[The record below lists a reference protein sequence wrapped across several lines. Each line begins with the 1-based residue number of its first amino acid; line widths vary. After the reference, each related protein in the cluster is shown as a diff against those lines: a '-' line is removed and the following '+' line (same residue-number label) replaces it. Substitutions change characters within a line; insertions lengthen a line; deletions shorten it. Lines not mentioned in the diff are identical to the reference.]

1 VEALVRPDLGATRA
15 AREEERTPY
24 GKPVIKPPV
33 WTYEIPLY
41 FFAGGL
47 AGASAGFAL
56 LSDLRGERAVARRA
70 WATALAGAAVSP
82 ALLISDLGRPARF
95 LNMLRLFKVTSPMS
109 VGSWILTAFGTA
121 TGVGALHALS
131 GGRLGAGGRAA
142 QVGAGLLGLPLASY
156 TGALVGNTSVPAW
169 HHARHELPF
178 VFAASAA
185 MSAGAVAVA
194 LGPPGETAAAR
205 RVAIGGALAEQGL
218 TMVMQQRLKGI
229 GVSDAYHQGTPGVL
243 TRAAGA
249 LALAGAGVVA
259 AGARRSRPA
268 AVAGGALLAAA
279 ALTERWSV
287 FRAGFASAARAEDTV
302 LPQRE
307 RISSGRSAGA
317 ARRLARVAARDREGG
332 DERPGERPVPP
343 GSPAVAP

>member
-1 VEALVRPDLGATRA
+1 M
-15 AREEERTPY
+15 RTGDPAS

-33 WTYEIPLY
+33 WTHEIPFY

-56 LSDLRGERAVARRA
+56 LSDLRGEEAVARRA

-82 ALLISDLGRPARF
+82 ALLISDLGRPERF

-109 VGSWILTAFGTA
+109 VGSWILSAFGAATA
-121 TGVGALHALS
+121 AGALHALG
-131 GGRLGAGGRAA
+131 GGRLGAAGRSA
-142 QVGAGLLGLPLASY
+142 QVGAALLGLPLASY

-185 MSAGAVAVA
+185 MSAGAAAVA
-194 LGPPGETAAAR
+194 LGPPEETAAAR
-205 RVAIGGALAEQGL
+205 RLAVGGALAEQGL
-218 TMVMQQRLKGI
+218 TMFMQQRLKAL

-243 TRAAGA
+243 TRAASA
-249 LALAGAGVVA
+249 LAIAGAAVVA
-259 AGARRSRPA
+259 GGARRSRPA

-287 FRAGFASAARAEDTV
+287 FRAGFASAARPEDTV
-302 LPQRE
+302 GPQRT

-317 ARRLARVAARDREGG
+317 ARRVARVAVRSGR
-332 DERPGERPVPP
+332 R
-343 GSPAVAP
+343 